1 MPVSFR
7 RQIYLVSLEN
17 HFMQFAVI
25 LVILGEF
32 FKYYLYSL
40 EYAEKYTQSVSHNLH
55 VFVQI
60 VSEAARRC
68 SVRKVFVLIKFTR
81 TWGIEL
87 VSLNKNHKIPENS
100 SYFRDAFRTH

>member
-40 EYAEKYTQSVSHNLH
+40 EYAEKYTQSAVIIYIFLCKL
-55 VFVQI
+55 FQ
-60 VSEAARRC
+60 
-68 SVRKVFVLIKFTR
+68 KQPDGVL
-81 TWGIEL
+81 
-87 VSLNKNHKIPENS
+87 
-100 SYFRDAFRTH
+100 